1 MIGKI
6 MNDALLSNVIDALND
21 GILSYADIA
30 ARYDIT
36 VDDVARIADASIR
49 LGRLYL
55 GDPVDGD

>member
-1 MIGKI
+1 